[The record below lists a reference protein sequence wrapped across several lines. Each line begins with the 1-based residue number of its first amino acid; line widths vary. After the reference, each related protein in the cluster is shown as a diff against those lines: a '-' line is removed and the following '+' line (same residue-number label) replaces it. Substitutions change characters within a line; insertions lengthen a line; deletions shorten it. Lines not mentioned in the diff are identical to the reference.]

1 MSNSLWPHGLQSHQA
16 SLSVEFSRQEYW
28 SGFPSPGDL
37 PDPGIEPVSPALQA
51 DSYTIHTTVF
61 TAGWATVKSFP
72 FVSNLCSIVN
82 PKTRDGPLYALAAR
96 PEFSR
101 LFTPRAEVC
110 SSVVLPAGGVVMP
123 SSHLMF
129 QNYKHISNYMGSTK
143 KLSLPWFKKKKVREA
158 FKNKEFNS

>member
-1 MSNSLWPHGLQSHQA
+1 M
-16 SLSVEFSRQEYW
+16 EFSRQEYW

-37 PDPGIEPVSPALQA
+37 PDSGIEPVSPALQA

-143 KLSLPWFKKKKVREA
+143 KLSLP
-158 FKNKEFNS
+158 